1 MGERRGGPREPRAV
15 SLELVRPVAKD
26 YPIRRP
32 VKSPP
37 VHPGEILRE
46 DVLPALRLSVTEA
59 ARQLGVARQTL
70 HRILAGQAA
79 VTPEMAVRLGK
90 FCGNGPGLWLRL
102 QQTYDLWHAERLLAG
117 TLDRIPTHRPAA

>member
-1 MGERRGGPREPRAV
+1 MAREY
-15 SLELVRPVAKD
+15 PV
-26 YPIRRP
+26 RRP
-32 VKSPP
+32 VQSPP

-59 ARQLGVARQTL
+59 AKQLGIARQTL
-70 HRILAGQAA
+70 HRILAEQAG

-102 QQTYDLWHAERLLAG
+102 QQTHDLWHAEKRLA
-117 TLDRIPTHRPAA
+117 DAVERIPSHRSAA